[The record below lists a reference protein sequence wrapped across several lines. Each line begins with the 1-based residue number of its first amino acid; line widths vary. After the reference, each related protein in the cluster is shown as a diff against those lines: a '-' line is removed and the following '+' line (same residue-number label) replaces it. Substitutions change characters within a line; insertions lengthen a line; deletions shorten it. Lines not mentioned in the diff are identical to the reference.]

1 MTQSDTIRM
10 PAEAL
15 DRIRDRLL
23 DLSLPLSRI
32 VDCVERTVALAR
44 DLEGQSRAA
53 TEHLLE
59 LTRLLGMT
67 DLDDGGDR

>member
-1 MTQSDTIRM
+1 MTQPDTISM

-15 DRIRDRLL
+15 ERIRDRLL

-44 DLEGQSRAA
+44 DLEAA

-59 LTRLLGMT
+59 LTRLIGMT
-67 DLDDGGDR
+67 ELDEGDDR